1 MKILR
6 SFRFR
11 LEPTTEQA
19 RSLTR
24 YRGCARLIW
33 NKALALKTAR

>member
-33 NKALALKTAR
+33 NKTLALKTAR